1 MHIFSGAYHWF
12 LDPAHW
18 HGPKGVPVRILEHVE
33 YSGAAVGIALV
44 LAIPVALYVGHTR
57 RGELLAVS
65 IANLGRAIPSFAIL
79 SIVFQV
85 MLVYFKGSAFGFWPT
100 VIALFL
106 LGIPPILTNTYVG
119 IQNVD
124 PDVVEAARGQ
134 GMSEWQVLR
143 RLELPLAMPLIA
155 AGVRIATL
163 QVIATATLAALIAGG
178 GLGVFIVE
186 GFALGRQ
193 GDPMVVAGAVLVA
206 LLAIIT
212 EVALGGIEKAV
223 RPRTSS
229 KGGHAPDEE
238 SLPEPV
244 MSAAR

>member
-33 YSGAAVGIALV
+33 YSGAAVGIALL

-57 RGELLAVS
+57 RAEFLAVS

-124 PDVVEAARGQ
+124 SDVVEAARGQ
-134 GMSEWQVLR
+134 GMSEWQVLW

-186 GFALGRQ
+186 GFAQGRH

-212 EVALGGIEKAV
+212 EVALGGIEKGV

-229 KGGHAPDEE
+229 KRGRAEA
-238 SLPEPV
+238 SVEPV

>member
-1 MHIFSGAYHWF
+1 MEIFRGAYRWF
-12 LDPAHW
+12 LDGTHW
-18 HGPKGVPVRILEHVE
+18 HGPKGVPVRILEHLE
-33 YSGAAVGIALV
+33 YSGAAVGIALL
-44 LAIPVALYVGHTR
+44 LAIPIALYVGHTR
-57 RGELLAVS
+57 RAEFLAVS

-124 PDVVEAARGQ
+124 LDVVEAARGQ
-134 GMSEWQVLR
+134 GMDEWQILKR
-143 RLELPLAMPLIA
+143 IEIPLAMPLIA
-155 AGVRIATL
+155 AGIRIATL

-186 GFALGRQ
+186 GFAQGRH
-193 GDPMVVAGAVLVA
+193 GDPMVVAGAILVA
-206 LLAIIT
+206 LLAIIA
-212 EVALGGIEKAV
+212 EVALGGVERAV
-223 RPRTSS
+223 RPRTRSRAS
-229 KGGHAPDEE
+229 AGAEE
-238 SLPEPV
+238 PEPPEPV
-244 MSAAR
+244 MIGQR